1 MTKELL
7 DEAIAP
13 NKKHPAGLW
22 LLCFTEV
29 WERFSYYGMRAILV
43 LYLTKTLIQGGL
55 AFDPQYASL
64 LYGYFTGLV
73 YFTPLIGG
81 WLADKYLGQRK
92 AITIGGFTMMA
103 GQLCL
108 FAMNNHTG
116 LYLGLFL
123 LIIGNGFFKPN
134 ISTLIGGLYKKNDP
148 RRDAAFTYFYMGV
161 NVGALIAPIVIAFI
175 SDNLFAT
182 NDADGNIMTHGY
194 KYAFLAAA
202 IGMFLGQIVYNLLGN
217 KYLGDLGKKVASSPS
232 DSVIETKENKSN
244 EKLTKTEKQQISAIF
259 ILFLFAIFFWAGFEQ
274 AGSSLTLYTDRYID
288 RTLFGW
294 EIPTPIFQSV
304 NPIFIV
310 LLAPL
315 FAMFWTTKF
324 GKRIPTPVKMGVALI
339 GLGVGFFFM
348 LGAVAQRGG
357 DLQDVTIKA
366 GLWWLILT
374 YLFHTMAELCLSPVG
389 LSVVTKL
396 SPPKLASV
404 LMAVWLLSSSVANFL
419 GGFIASSVEKMGAGN
434 VFLYISIFV
443 IICGIALISLN
454 KYILKLMHGVR

>member
-1 MTKELL
+1 
-7 DEAIAP
+7 
-13 NKKHPAGLW
+13 
-22 LLCFTEV
+22 
-29 WERFSYYGMRAILV
+29 
-43 LYLTKTLIQGGL
+43 
-55 AFDPQYASL
+55 
-64 LYGYFTGLV
+64 
-73 YFTPLIGG
+73 
-81 WLADKYLGQRK
+81 
-92 AITIGGFTMMA
+92 
-103 GQLCL
+103 
-108 FAMNNHTG
+108 
-116 LYLGLFL
+116 
-123 LIIGNGFFKPN
+123 
-134 ISTLIGGLYKKNDP
+134 
-148 RRDAAFTYFYMGV
+148 MGV